1 MNDKERQRLEARI
14 AAWKTELDDHFLY
27 PTGPQKFIIQLTEND
42 ADSFQ
47 LAIDEAKRLLGT
59 NHKSK
64 AVTHIARDYLKHGP
78 MQRALDAIEEKK
90 RVRREMMLFQ
100 MVRLGPVKVRELY
113 LEAFGIEMD
122 VQV

>member
-1 MNDKERQRLEARI
+1 MERAQRLLADYEDR
-14 AAWKTELDDHFLY
+14 FLY
-27 PTGPQKFIIQLTEND
+27 PTGPQKFIFQLTEKD

-59 NHKSK
+59 THKSK

-90 RVRREMMLFQ
+90 RVRQEMMTFQ
-100 MVRLGPVKVRELY
+100 MVRLGPMKVRALY
-113 LEAFGIEMD
+113 LEVFGAELD
-122 VQV
+122 VHG